1 MGKYIYKAR
10 NIRQKNSL
18 GWSIILILIIVL
30 AILLSCLYF
39 GNNKLNYKKYKIYE
53 SKIDKEFNEIIN
65 TIDADDKR
73 YNANELSKRQIIEKY
88 KKSSIKLEKLYDSFK
103 WKKGDGAVKQ
113 LYTIKKYIII
123 SYSQLYY
130 NKAVALENNIASNET
145 EEIEYINILTENYKK
160 KDKTQKQIYNLY

>member
-1 MGKYIYKAR
+1 M
-10 NIRQKNSL
+10 
-18 GWSIILILIIVL
+18 
-30 AILLSCLYF
+30 
-39 GNNKLNYKKYKIYE
+39 E
-53 SKIDKEFNEIIN
+53 
-65 TIDADDKR
+65 
-73 YNANELSKRQIIEKY
+73 
-88 KKSSIKLEKLYDSFK
+88 
-103 WKKGDGAVKQ
+103 KGDGAVKQ